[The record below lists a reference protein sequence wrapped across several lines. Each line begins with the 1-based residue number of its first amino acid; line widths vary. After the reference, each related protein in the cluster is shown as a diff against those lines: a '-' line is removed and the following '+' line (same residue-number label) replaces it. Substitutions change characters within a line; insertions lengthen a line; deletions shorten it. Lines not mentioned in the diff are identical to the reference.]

1 MPLPYKVAKSLDPVI
16 YRNTAFDAWLAT
28 KKGKKRAFFFKKE
41 LYHSILIKNIYKNKI
56 EHEEAVN
63 QKAISVL
70 QQGDFCWVKLSNNYT
85 EKWHLAFVH
94 NILHDSAN
102 VFISELNEQ

>member
-1 MPLPYKVAKSLDPVI
+1 
-16 YRNTAFDAWLAT
+16 
-28 KKGKKRAFFFKKE
+28 

>member
-28 KKGKKRAFFFKKE
+28 KK
-41 LYHSILIKNIYKNKI
+41 
-56 EHEEAVN
+56 EHEEAAN

-70 QQGDFCWVKLSNNYT
+70 QQGDFCWVKLANSYS

-94 NILHDSAN
+94 NILQDSAN
-102 VFISELNEQ
+102 VYISELNEQ